1 MSKEFQ
7 HIIRIAGT
15 DLDGT
20 QKVGYALTGVKGMGT
35 RLANVVAKKAGV
47 DPQSRLGFLSEAD
60 TEKIEDILKNPVK
73 YDLPSWFLNRPKD
86 RETGKDI
93 HLIGPDLTLQI
104 KSDIDEM
111 KKIRSW
117 KGFRH
122 AHGLKVRG
130 QRTKTTG
137 RRAKAV
143 GVKKK
148 EVKVRGGRP

>member
-20 QKVGYALTGVKGMGT
+20 QKVGYALSDVRGIGIRM
-35 RLANVVAKKAGV
+35 ANVIAQKAGV
-47 DPQSRLGFLSEAD
+47 DPQIRLGFLSEAD
-60 TEKIEDILKNPVK
+60 IKKIEDIIKDPAK
-73 YDLPSWFLNRPKD
+73 YGLPNWLLNRPKD
-86 RETGKDI
+86 RETGKDV
-93 HLIGPDLTLQI
+93 HLVGPDLTLQI
-104 KSDIDEM
+104 KSDIEYM
-111 KKIRSW
+111 EKIRSW
-117 KGFRH
+117 RGFRH

-137 RRAKAV
+137 RKAKAL

-148 EVKVRGGRP
+148 EVRMP